1 MDTGGEFVDEKFS
14 IGEFEEF
21 DAEEA
26 DQFELICNLRSEG
39 EGGGGGGGGSAGREY
54 GAFENA
60 CMVTVL
66 EGRECDR
73 MARGM
78 AGDEDRKFA
87 DKRDVL
93 LEDGTGN
100 VNLGPGLLGIGGGVE
115 RQLSFAVVA
124 EGGGFEA
131 GFARESSESGSE
143 VAGGGDNFEAR
154 AGEVILLKKFAF
166 PFAVLAEVKDFR
178 VRKDGSDRSDLA
190 KRLDGNIFEFVGND
204 VAGLGQAAK
213 RFGIIEWSG
222 EGDIGDGS
230 SGASEFGVENGDTVT
245 QTASGEG
252 KHAPELTPADD
263 ADGFAWR
270 NHGKC

>member
-1 MDTGGEFVDEKFS
+1 MLFK
-14 IGEFEEF
+14 
-21 DAEEA
+21 
-26 DQFELICNLRSEG
+26 
-39 EGGGGGGGGSAGREY
+39 
-54 GAFENA
+54 
-60 CMVTVL
+60 
-66 EGRECDR
+66 
-73 MARGM
+73 
-78 AGDEDRKFA
+78 
-87 DKRDVL
+87 
-93 LEDGTGN
+93 DGTGN
-100 VNLGPGLLGIGGGVE
+100 VDLGPGLLGIGGGVE

-124 EGGGFEA
+124 EGGGFET
-131 GFARESSESGSE
+131 GFARESSEGGSKII
-143 VAGGGDNFEAR
+143 GGGDNFEAR

-190 KRLDGNIFEFVGND
+190 KRLDGNIFEFVSND